1 MEGLK
6 KLAGAYLVIVAVVVA
21 VFFIINNFL
30 TDAIDVMTV
39 WYVLDVLMVIGLAL
53 GLIFNYLAKREADGT
68 GDGPGTFRRSLEANV
83 AFYVTA
89 GVTILFLHNWFALLS
104 GVGLDGVGPEGNHQA
119 WVIWAVVDTVL
130 PLVLG
135 ATGCRLWRG
144 G

>member
-1 MEGLK
+1 MEGLN

-39 WYVLDVLMVIGLAL
+39 WYVLDVLMAIGLAL
-53 GLIFNYLAKREADGT
+53 GLIYNYLAKRAADGA

-83 AFYVTA
+83 AFYATA
-89 GVTILFLHNWFALLS
+89 GVTILFLHNWFALLA
-104 GVGLDGVGPEGNHQA
+104 GVSLEGNEQA

-135 ATGCRLWRG
+135 ATGCRLWRVSAG
-144 G
+144 S

>member
-6 KLAGAYLVIVAVVVA
+6 KLAGAYLVIVAVAVA
-21 VFFIINNFL
+21 VFFIIGSFL
-30 TDAIDVMTV
+30 SDAIDVLAV
-39 WYVLDVLMVIGLAL
+39 WHVLDVLMVIGLAL
-53 GLIFNYLAKREADGT
+53 GLIFNYMAKREADGA

-83 AFYVTA
+83 AFYATA

-104 GVGLDGVGPEGNHQA
+104 GVSLEGNDQA
-119 WVIWAVVDTVL
+119 WVIWAAVDTVL

-144 G
+144 GSGS

>member
-1 MEGLK
+1 MEGLN
-6 KLAGAYLVIVAVVVA
+6 KLVGAYLVIVAVVVA

-53 GLIFNYLAKREADGT
+53 GLIYNYMAKREADGA
-68 GDGPGTFRRSLEANV
+68 GDGSGTFRRSLEANV
-83 AFYVTA
+83 AFYATA
-89 GVTILFLHNWFALLS
+89 GVTILFLHNWFALLA
-104 GVGLDGVGPEGNHQA
+104 GVSLDGNEQA

-144 G
+144 SAGS

>member
-6 KLAGAYLVIVAVVVA
+6 KLAGVYLVVVAVVVA

-30 TDAIDVMTV
+30 SDAIDVLAV
-39 WYVLDVLMVIGLAL
+39 WQVLDVLMVIGLAL
-53 GLIFNYLAKREADGT
+53 GLVFNYMAKREADGA

-83 AFYVTA
+83 AFYATA
-89 GVTILFLHNWFALLS
+89 GVTILFLHNWFALLA
-104 GVGLDGVGPEGNHQA
+104 GVSLEGNEQA
-119 WVIWAVVDTVL
+119 WVIWAAVDTVL

-144 G
+144 V

>member
-21 VFFIINNFL
+21 VFFIINNL
-30 TDAIDVMTV
+30 LSDAIDVLAV
-39 WYVLDVLMVIGLAL
+39 WHVLDVLMATGLAL
-53 GLIFNYLAKREADGT
+53 GLIFNYTAKREADGA
-68 GDGPGTFRRSLEANV
+68 GDGAETFRRSLEANV
-83 AFYVTA
+83 AFYATA
-89 GVTILFLHNWFALLS
+89 GVTILFLHNWFALLA
-104 GVGLDGVGPEGNHQA
+104 GVSLEGNEQA
-119 WVIWAVVDTVL
+119 WVIWAAVDTVL

>member
-6 KLAGAYLVIVAVVVA
+6 KLAGVYLVVVAVVVA

-30 TDAIDVMTV
+30 SDAIDVLAV
-39 WYVLDVLMVIGLAL
+39 WQVLDVLMVTGLAL
-53 GLIFNYLAKREADGT
+53 GLIFNYTAKREADGA

-83 AFYVTA
+83 AFYATA
-89 GVTILFLHNWFALLS
+89 GVTILFLHNWFALLA
-104 GVGLDGVGPEGNHQA
+104 GVSLEGNEQA
-119 WVIWAVVDTVL
+119 WVIWAAVDTVL

-144 G
+144 V

>member
-53 GLIFNYLAKREADGT
+53 GLIFNYMAKREAEGA

-83 AFYVTA
+83 AFYATA
-89 GVTILFLHNWFALLS
+89 GVTILFLHNWFALLA
-104 GVGLDGVGPEGNHQA
+104 GVSLEGNEQA

-144 G
+144 SAGS

>member
-1 MEGLK
+1 MEGLN

-30 TDAIDVMTV
+30 TGAIDVMTV
-39 WYVLDVLMVIGLAL
+39 WYVLDVLMVIALAL
-53 GLIFNYLAKREADGT
+53 GLIYNYMAKREADGA

-83 AFYVTA
+83 AFYATA
-89 GVTILFLHNWFALLS
+89 GVTILFLHNWFALLA
-104 GVGLDGVGPEGNHQA
+104 GVSLEGNHQA
-119 WVIWAVVDTVL
+119 WVIWAAVDTAL

>member
-6 KLAGAYLVIVAVVVA
+6 KLAGGYLVIVAVVVA

-30 TDAIDVMTV
+30 TDTIDVMTV
-39 WYVLDVLMVIGLAL
+39 WHVLDILMAIGLAL
-53 GLIFNYLAKREADGT
+53 GLIFNYMAKREADGA

-83 AFYVTA
+83 AFYATA
-89 GVTILFLHNWFALLS
+89 GVTILFLHNWFALLA
-104 GVGLDGVGPEGNHQA
+104 GVSLDGNEQA
-119 WVIWAVVDTVL
+119 WVIWAAVDTVL